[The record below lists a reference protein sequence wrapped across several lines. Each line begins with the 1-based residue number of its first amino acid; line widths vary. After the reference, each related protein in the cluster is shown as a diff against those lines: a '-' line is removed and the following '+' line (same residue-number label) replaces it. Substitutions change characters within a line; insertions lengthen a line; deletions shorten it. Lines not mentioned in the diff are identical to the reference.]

1 MRKRPSLA
9 PLGESELELLHL
21 VWEAGPSTVSE
32 IHQRILLTRN
42 VAYTT
47 VMNALRKLAK
57 KGFLD
62 FTQDGN
68 AYVYSAARAPH
79 EVKFSLLSSILEKVF
94 KGSPVDLVESLVKH
108 EALSEE
114 DLRDIRHLIEGME
127 SGQTHN
133 KETE

>member
-21 VWEAGPSTVSE
+21 VWEMGPATVSE
-32 IHQRILLTRN
+32 IHQRILDDRK

-47 VMNALRKLAK
+47 VMSALRKLAD

-62 FTQDGN
+62 FSQDGN
-68 AYVYSAARAPH
+68 AYVYRAARDPH
-79 EVKFSLLSSILEKVF
+79 EVKHSLLSSILDKVF

-108 EALSEE
+108 ESLSEE
-114 DLRDIRHLIEGME
+114 ELGDIREMIEKME
-127 SGQTHN
+127 EE
-133 KETE
+133 K